1 MFCSN
6 EISII
11 IFVFFFSLDNEH
23 LVNLKLHQTPQL
35 IDDSFVFIRR
45 YANSSQLIENS
56 HKLVTRL
63 EKCFYH
69 NENSALDLCDE
80 ENVVSCI
87 NYAKEKLE
95 NFHNKLFIVAR
106 RFSS

>member
-1 MFCSN
+1 MKFQLFSN
-6 EISII
+6 
-11 IFVFFFSLDNEH
+11 FTDNEQT
-23 LVNLKLHQTPQL
+23 VKLKLQQTQKL

-45 YANSSQLIENS
+45 FANTSQLIENS

-80 ENVVSCI
+80 ENVVSGD
-87 NYAKEKLE
+87 K
-95 NFHNKLFIVAR
+95 
-106 RFSS
+106 